1 VDDKEVSK
9 MSIFWVW
16 VIVGLVAG
24 YLAKRV
30 LHEGPQGIYGDLV
43 VGVIGALLGGWILNS
58 FVHAGVTGFS
68 IGSILVGFVGAAVF
82 LWGFRFVSKG
92 LAQPESAAMIK
103 HGIWGVVIG
112 AIIAMIIGFAWGG
125 WTTTGRSQGRSEQAV
140 LATRAAICV
149 AQFMKQPNAQE
160 KLKELKALGSYERAT
175 FIEKGGW
182 DKMPGEA
189 EASYTVSRA
198 CADGLD
204 LLLPQ

>member
-1 VDDKEVSK
+1 VDDREVSK

-16 VIVGLVAG
+16 VIVGLIAG

-43 VGVIGALLGGWILNS
+43 VGVIGALVGGWILNS
-58 FVHAGVTGFS
+58 FVHAGVTGFN

-82 LWGFRFVSKG
+82 LWGLRFLSKG
-92 LAQPESAAMIK
+92 LAQPETAGMMK
-103 HGIWGVVIG
+103 HGIWGLVIG
-112 AIIAMIIGFAWGG
+112 AIITLIIGFAWGG
-125 WTTTGRSQGRSEQAV
+125 WRTGGTSRGMAEEAV

-149 AQFMKQPNAQE
+149 AQFMKQPNPQE
-160 KLKELKALGSYERAT
+160 KLKQLKEISSWERAT

-189 EASYTVSRA
+189 QASYTVSRA
-198 CADGLD
+198 CADGLE
-204 LLLPQ
+204 LLIEK